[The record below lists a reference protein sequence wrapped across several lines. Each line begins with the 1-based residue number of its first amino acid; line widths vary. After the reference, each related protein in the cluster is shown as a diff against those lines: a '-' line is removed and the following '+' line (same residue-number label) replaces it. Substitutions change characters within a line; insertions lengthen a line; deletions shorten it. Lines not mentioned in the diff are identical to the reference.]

1 MISLLDDRRAQDVPP
16 PPPPPPV
23 EEPAERPSEELPQE
37 PNEAQLG
44 SWSQG
49 QLKFKMVSR
58 SSRLSILWMEKI
70 LHQLIDGLSW

>member
-1 MISLLDDRRAQDVPP
+1 MISLLDDRRVQDVPPP

-23 EEPAERPSEELPQE
+23 EEPAERSSEELPP

-49 QLKFKMVSR
+49 ALKFSCQYCGWKKSCT
-58 SSRLSILWMEKI
+58 S
-70 LHQLIDGLSW
+70 